1 MRIDRMSM
9 LGVSVKDLDEAV
21 ARYTDLFGLEFEI
34 LKPGVEF
41 PVHDALGS
49 SDVSAPAL
57 KAGARIAIDRT
68 ECFELVE
75 LPNEPEG
82 TRNIHFR
89 VEDIGAASEHMT
101 GRGLR
106 MVRDMIAGA
115 VRETVFHSDDL
126 NGVRLCLMQYE
137 GDSFIDALRAEP
149 QPGQPQS

>member
-9 LGVSVKDLDEAV
+9 LGVSVKNLDEAV
-21 ARYTDLFGLEFEI
+21 ARYTALFGLEFEI
-34 LKPGVEF
+34 LKPGVEY

-49 SDVSAPAL
+49 SDTSAPSL
-57 KAGARIAIDRT
+57 VSGGRLAIDRT

-75 LPNEPEG
+75 FPDEPEG

-89 VEDIGAASEHMT
+89 VDDIEAASAHMT
-101 GRGLR
+101 SQGLR
-106 MVRDMIAGA
+106 MVRDLIAGG
-115 VRETVFHSDDL
+115 VRETIFHSADL

-149 QPGQPQS
+149 DGVREP

>member
-1 MRIDRMSM
+1 MRIERMSM

-34 LKPGVEF
+34 LKPGVEY
-41 PVHDALGS
+41 PVHDALGGT
-49 SDVSAPAL
+49 DISAPAM
-57 KAGARIAIDRT
+57 KAGGRIAIDRT

-89 VEDIGAASEHMT
+89 VDDIDAASAHMMS
-101 GRGLR
+101 RGLR
-106 MVRDMIAGA
+106 MVRDMLAGA
-115 VRETVFHSDDL
+115 VRETVFNSEDL

-149 QPGQPQS
+149 PSVK